1 MHRLSSALLLLSLLS
16 APALSRDFDQDEALE
31 LARSGQIM
39 ALDVLLQTALG
50 KYPGAALLEAELE
63 REDGRYRY
71 EIELLTVS
79 GVVRELALDAQS
91 GELLKDEEDD

>member
-39 ALDVLLQTALG
+39 AREGRLQTALG
-50 KYPGAALLEAELE
+50 E
-63 REDGRYRY
+63 
-71 EIELLTVS
+71 
-79 GVVRELALDAQS
+79 
-91 GELLKDEEDD
+91 